1 MELLWLIFDLVGTIA
16 FAVSGTLV
24 GIGRRMDI
32 FGMLV
37 LALATAIGG
46 GIMRDLIVFRL
57 IRSEPAFM

>member
-46 GIMRDLIVFRL
+46 GI
-57 IRSEPAFM
+57 